1 MIVVIGMSVLCV
13 TGCRSSR
20 SLMST
25 ERVRASVGLTHL
37 ATERDSMVMHDSVVE
52 VTTITIRENERGD
65 TIRVSTVTDRERI
78 RNRAVLRDSQVRIKV
93 DTVYIESRDS
103 VLTKSEE
110 RKVNSGRVSSW
121 VLTLKWVFWIIIA
134 FIALIIVVRIILLSI
149 NKLN

>member
-1 MIVVIGMSVLCV
+1 
-13 TGCRSSR
+13 
-20 SLMST
+20 MST

-52 VTTITIRENERGD
+52 VTTVTIRENERGD

-110 RKVNSGRVSSW
+110 RKVNSGRASSW
-121 VLTLKWVFWIIIA
+121 VLTLKWVFWVIIA
-134 FIALIIVVRIILLSI
+134 FIALIIVVRIKSFI
-149 NKLN
+149 N

>member
-1 MIVVIGMSVLCV
+1 M
-13 TGCRSSR
+13 
-20 SLMST
+20 
-25 ERVRASVGLTHL
+25 ASVGFTHL
-37 ATERDSMVMHDSVVE
+37 ANERDSMVVHDSVVE

-121 VLTLKWVFWIIIA
+121 VLTLKWVFWVIIA
-134 FIALIIVVRIILLSI
+134 FIALIIVVRIKSFI
-149 NKLN
+149 N

>member
-1 MIVVIGMSVLCV
+1 MS
-13 TGCRSSR
+13 S
-20 SLMST
+20 

-65 TIRVSTVTDRERI
+65 TVRVSTVTDRERI

-110 RKVNSGRVSSW
+110 IGRAHV
-121 VLTLKWVFWIIIA
+121 
-134 FIALIIVVRIILLSI
+134 
-149 NKLN
+149 